1 LEFTA
6 SSWAYGGHVP
16 VDSSGYG
23 STSAVR
29 HAYQSMR
36 PNIAVI
42 ASPRIKVVIDEII
55 PVHPASLSIA
65 EGFGKKNRGSTS

>member
-1 LEFTA
+1 
-6 SSWAYGGHVP
+6 
-16 VDSSGYG
+16 
-23 STSAVR
+23 
-29 HAYQSMR
+29 MR

-65 EGFGKKNRGSTS
+65 EGFGKENRGSTS